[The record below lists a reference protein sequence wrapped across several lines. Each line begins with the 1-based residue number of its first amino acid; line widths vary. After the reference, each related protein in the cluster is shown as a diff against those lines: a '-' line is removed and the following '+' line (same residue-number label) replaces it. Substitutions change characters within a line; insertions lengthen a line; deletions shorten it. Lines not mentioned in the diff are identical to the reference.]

1 MSIDP
6 NETPNTTVIRNIQDL
21 SDKTGNLYASLA
33 IISKRS
39 NQLAIQIK
47 EELNAKLE
55 EFASETDNLEEV
67 FENREQI
74 EISKYYEQLPKPT
87 LLATQEFMEDK
98 VYHRIPARE
107 QQDDQE

>member
-1 MSIDP
+1 MMNIDP
-6 NETPNTTVIRNIQDL
+6 NKTPNTTVIRDIREL
-21 SDKTGNLYASLA
+21 SEKTGNLYASLA

-87 LLATQEFMEDK
+87 LMATQEFLEGK

-107 QQDDQE
+107 QDDQE